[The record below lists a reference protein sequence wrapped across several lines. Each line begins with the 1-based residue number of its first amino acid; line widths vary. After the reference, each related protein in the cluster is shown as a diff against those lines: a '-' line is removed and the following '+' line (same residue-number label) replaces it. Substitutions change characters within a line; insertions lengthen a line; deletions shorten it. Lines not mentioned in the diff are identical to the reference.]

1 MSIRKVA
8 KKIQTAGKAVKNFF
22 CKKKKKVVNENPPI
36 IPDTS
41 VVVNE
46 NAQLKEKND
55 LLTKQLT
62 FYKTQTKLLS
72 EKLKEATAICLEHH
86 QKQTV
91 NDLQVDAGETAT
103 ATSSSNFQEE
113 RQSVVLPRKE
123 NIYQATELEANSRHQ
138 EVVEATTN
146 VREYERALSGVQ
158 QEVTAYQNVL
168 AQTQVNS
175 ILIE

>member
-22 CKKKKKVVNENPPI
+22 CKKKKVVNENPPI

-62 FYKTQTKLLS
+62 FYKTQTELLS

-86 QKQTV
+86 QKPTV
-91 NDLQVDAGETAT
+91 NDLQVDAEETVT
-103 ATSSSNFQEE
+103 VTSSSNFQKE
-113 RQSVVLPRKE
+113 RQSVLPRKE
-123 NIYQATELEANSRHQ
+123 NIYQGMLEFNMGDLKQ
-138 EVVEATTN
+138 ILTN
-146 VREYERALSGVQ
+146 LVYGKRLHFPFKF
-158 QEVTAYQNVL
+158 
-168 AQTQVNS
+168 S
-175 ILIE
+175 IDSVF